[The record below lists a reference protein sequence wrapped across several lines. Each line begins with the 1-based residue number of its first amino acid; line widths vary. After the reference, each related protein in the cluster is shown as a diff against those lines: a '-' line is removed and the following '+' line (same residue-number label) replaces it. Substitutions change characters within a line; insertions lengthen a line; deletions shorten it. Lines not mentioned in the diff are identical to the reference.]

1 MDTVHFRPSEEFAET
16 AHQLFGEQRSFLQA
30 QFPYADIQ
38 HIGGTSVPGLLTKGD
53 VDINVRV
60 SKEQFIDVVA
70 ALKKGYEI
78 NQPENWS
85 GSYASFKDDSKNLGV
100 QVTVIGSDKDFFVSH
115 RDALRHDPKLVV
127 LLNELK
133 SAFEGKSMDEYR
145 AAKGAFL
152 EAHITC
158 RPDTGT
164 ITT

>member
-1 MDTVHFRPSEEFAET
+1 MDTVHFSPSEEFAET
-16 AHQLFGEQRSFLQA
+16 AHQLFDEQRSFLQA
-30 QFPYADIQ
+30 QFPFADIQ

-53 VDINVRV
+53 LDINFRIG
-60 SKEQFIDVVA
+60 EDQFYTVVEK
-70 ALKKGYEI
+70 LKNIYEI

-85 GSYASFKDDSKNLGV
+85 SSYASFKDDSKSLGI

-115 RDALRHDPKLVV
+115 RDALRQDPKLVI

-133 SAFEGKSMDEYR
+133 SAYEGKSMDEYR

-152 EAHITC
+152 EAHITY